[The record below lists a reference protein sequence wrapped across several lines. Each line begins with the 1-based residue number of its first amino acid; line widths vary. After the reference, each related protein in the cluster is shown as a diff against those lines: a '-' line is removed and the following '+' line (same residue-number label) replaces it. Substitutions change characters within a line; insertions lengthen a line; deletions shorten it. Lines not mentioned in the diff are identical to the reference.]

1 MTLSILVTGASGFI
15 GRNLV
20 KRLAT
25 EGHRV
30 RAAAR
35 DPSSLLS
42 LPVEPAF
49 LGDLAGD
56 FDWAPLV
63 ADMTHVVHLAGIA
76 HATDEIPEATYQR
89 VNAQASEDL
98 AIACRGAGVRR
109 LVLVSSVRAQVGPAA
124 TTILTERTPASPT
137 DAYGR
142 SKLAAEAR
150 IAHVLADGAT
160 DWVVLRP
167 VVLYGPGVKGNV
179 RTMARLAHTGLPL
192 PLTAL
197 PGKRSL
203 LGLANF
209 SGAVAHVLTSELA
222 ARRTFLVAD
231 PAPLTIA
238 EIVAALRRG
247 QGRSPRLFQVPANLL
262 RRGASLFG
270 QGDML
275 DRLTGDLVVDTTAL
289 QSTGWRPFE
298 TAREG
303 LERWQ
308 QADIG

>member
-15 GRNLV
+15 GRDLV
-20 KRLAT
+20 NRLAAA
-25 EGHRV
+25 GHRV

-56 FDWAPLV
+56 FDWTPLV
-63 ADMTHVVHLAGIA
+63 TGVSHVVHLAGIA

-89 VNAQASEDL
+89 VNAQACEDL
-98 AIACRGAGVRR
+98 AIACRGAGVSR
-109 LVLVSSVRAQVGPAA
+109 LVLISSVRAQIGPAA
-124 TTILTERTPASPT
+124 TTILTERTLAAPT

-142 SKLAAEAR
+142 SKLAAEAA
-150 IAHVLADGAT
+150 IARVLADGAT
-160 DWVVLRP
+160 DWTALRP

-179 RTMARLAHTGLPL
+179 RTLARLARSGLPL
-192 PLTAL
+192 PLATL

-209 SGAVAHVLTSELA
+209 ASAVAHVLTSEHA

-231 PAPLTIA
+231 PGPLTVG
-238 EIVAALRRG
+238 EFVAALRRG
-247 QGRSPRLFQVPANLL
+247 QGRSPRLLPVPTGLL
-262 RRGASLFG
+262 RLGASLVG
-270 QGDML
+270 KGDML

-289 QSTGWRPFE
+289 QSTGWQPCE
-298 TAREG
+298 TASEG
-303 LERWQ
+303 LERWHQ
-308 QADIG
+308 DSSN